1 MQDIYIIG
9 GYQTDFATHWARENR
24 TIFDLF
30 AETVQGGL
38 TKTKLNPSD
47 LEVGHIGNF
56 VGELFTGQGQLGG
69 FFGHVDPALAG
80 MPATRHEGAC
90 ASGSLA
96 LLAAM
101 SDLESGRYDLAC
113 VVGIEFMRNVA
124 GHIAADHLGAASFKG
139 QEAEDASYVWPA
151 MFSDLAQEYDH
162 RYGLSYDH
170 LMAISQKNFTN
181 AKRNLNAQT
190 KSWTFSDDSFTANDE
205 ANPVVEGWMRRQD
218 CAQITDGAAVVFL
231 ATAERAK
238 TYATKN
244 GVALDSFAKIRG
256 WGHTTAPMKLQ
267 TKITDSKNGDYI
279 LPWTRKAIT
288 DAYARAG
295 ISGVNELDAIET
307 HDCFSI
313 TEYMAIEHFGI
324 SPPGQAWKA
333 IEEGVVAFDG
343 TLPVNPSGG
352 LIGLGHPVGAT
363 GVRMV
368 LDAAKQCTGTAGDY
382 QVPGAKTVATFNV
395 GGSGTTNC
403 SFVVGM

>member
-1 MQDIYIIG
+1 
-9 GYQTDFATHWARENR
+9 
-24 TIFDLF
+24 
-30 AETVQGGL
+30 
-38 TKTKLNPSD
+38 
-47 LEVGHIGNF
+47 
-56 VGELFTGQGQLGG
+56 
-69 FFGHVDPALAG
+69 
-80 MPATRHEGAC
+80 
-90 ASGSLA
+90 
-96 LLAAM
+96 
-101 SDLESGRYDLAC
+101 
-113 VVGIEFMRNVA
+113 
-124 GHIAADHLGAASFKG
+124 
-139 QEAEDASYVWPA
+139 
-151 MFSDLAQEYDH
+151 
-162 RYGLSYDH
+162 
-170 LMAISQKNFTN
+170 MAISQKNFTN